1 MDSLHLNTP
10 SQERSAKAVKAIMQ
24 AARELIEAD
33 ASKSPTS
40 RELVE
45 KSGYSMGTIYRYFE
59 KIDDLFV
66 YLFIY

>member
-45 KSGYSMGTIYRYFE
+45 KSGYSMGTIYR
-59 KIDDLFV
+59 
-66 YLFIY
+66 